1 MTSGLSDF
9 GAGAW
14 LAALFGVTA
23 PIAGYYL
30 ALASDD
36 PGPDGDGDTLADLE
50 PPPGTG
56 YARQFYSAGDAW
68 WSANDSYLTNTVE
81 IDFPLPFDDWGRI
94 THYVLCDARSGGDIY
109 AWGAFTNP
117 QNVTAGYSISLPVGG
132 VVLSLASLENSIA
145 L

>member
-1 MTSGLSDF
+1 MTSGLSDY

-14 LAALFGVTA
+14 LASLFGVTDV
-23 PIAGYYL
+23 IHGYYV

-36 PGPDGDGDTLADLE
+36 PGVDGNGDTLADLE

-56 YARQFYSAGDAW
+56 YARQFYPSGSGFW
-68 WSANDSYLTNTVE
+68 TANDSYITNSAEV
-81 IDFPLPFDDWGRI
+81 DFPLPYDDWGRV
-94 THYVLCDARSGGDIY
+94 THYVLCDAASGGDIY

-117 QNVTAGYSISLPVGG
+117 QNVGSGVAVSIPVGG
-132 VVLSLASLENSIA
+132 VVISLASLENSIA